1 MFTTKMRGDAGE
13 TIAAEYLK
21 GIGYEII
28 DRNYRT
34 ELGEID
40 IIAAGEGYL
49 IFVEVK
55 TRLNENHGYGS
66 DAVNFRK
73 RRKINEVASQY
84 IKKFRL
90 YNQSVRFD
98 IIEVYT
104 EDKRVEH
111 IKNAFDSYLRY

>member
-1 MFTTKMRGDAGE
+1 MFTTKIRGDIGE
-13 TIAAEYLK
+13 NIAAEYLK
-21 GIGYEII
+21 GLGYEIME
-28 DRNYRT
+28 RNYRT

-55 TRLNENHGYGS
+55 TRLNENHGYGA
-66 DAVNFRK
+66 DAVN
-73 RRKINEVASQY
+73 Y
-84 IKKFRL
+84 RL
-90 YNQSVRFD
+90 FNSAVRFD
-98 IIEVYT
+98 IVEVYT

>member
-40 IIAAGEGYL
+40 IIAADEGYL

-55 TRLNENHGYGS
+55 TRLNENHGYGA

-90 YNQSVRFD
+90 YNQAVRFD

>member
-21 GIGYEII
+21 EIGYEII

-55 TRLNENHGYGS
+55 TRLNENHGYGA

-90 YNQSVRFD
+90 YNQAVRFD

>member
-1 MFTTKMRGDAGE
+1 MLTTKMRGDAGE

-34 ELGEID
+34 ELGEVD

-55 TRLNENHGYGS
+55 TRLNEDHGYGA

-73 RRKINEVASQY
+73 RRKINEVASRY
-84 IKKFRL
+84 IKQYRL
-90 YNQSVRFD
+90 YDQAVRFD

-104 EDKRVEH
+104 QEKRVEH

>member
-13 TIAAEYLK
+13 AIAAEYLK
-21 GIGYEII
+21 GSGYEII
-28 DRNYRT
+28 DRNFRT

-55 TRLNENHGYGS
+55 TRLNENHGYGAE
-66 DAVNFRK
+66 AVNFRK

-84 IKKFRL
+84 LKKYRL
-90 YNQSVRFD
+90 YNQAVRFD

-111 IKNAFDSYLRY
+111 IKDAFDSYLRY

>member
-34 ELGEID
+34 GLGEID

-55 TRLNENHGYGS
+55 TRLNENHGYGA

-90 YNQSVRFD
+90 YNQAVRFD

>member
-28 DRNYRT
+28 GRNYRT
-34 ELGEID
+34 EHGEID

-55 TRLNENHGYGS
+55 TRLNENHGYGA

-90 YNQSVRFD
+90 YNQAVRFD

>member
-13 TIAAEYLK
+13 SIATEYLK
-21 GIGYEII
+21 GLGYEII
-28 DRNYRT
+28 TRNYRT

-40 IIAAGEGYL
+40 IIAAGDSYL

-55 TRLNENHGYGS
+55 TRLNENHGYGV
-66 DAVNFRK
+66 DAVNYRK
-73 RRKINEVASQY
+73 RKKINDVASQY

-90 YNQSVRFD
+90 FNRAVRFD
-98 IIEVYT
+98 IVEVYT
-104 EDKRVEH
+104 EDKRVVH

>member
-1 MFTTKMRGDAGE
+1 MFTTKIRGDIGE
-13 TIAAEYLK
+13 NRAAEYLK
-21 GIGYEII
+21 GLGYEIME
-28 DRNYRT
+28 RNYRT

-55 TRLNENHGYGS
+55 TRLNENHGYGA
-66 DAVNFRK
+66 DAVNYRK
-73 RRKINEVASQY
+73 RKKINEVASQY
-84 IKKFRL
+84 IKKYRL
-90 YNQSVRFD
+90 FNSAVRFD
-98 IIEVYT
+98 IVEVYT

>member
-55 TRLNENHGYGS
+55 TRLNENYGYGA

-90 YNQSVRFD
+90 YNQAVRFD